1 MLFLCTL
8 CTNIIHSIHTTL
20 TELLAHHMYT
30 PAVIVQQDKDRVCRI
45 LGGTDKKLMPAVCA
59 AYLDVFGST
68 LQEQLKKET
77 LVTGDFLAATLAWCD
92 CKDPTNG
99 LEYTV
104 QPTEPK
110 ALAKHLL
117 AERMN
122 LRAHIAEND
131 AVLIYKACKVR
142 L

>member
-1 MLFLCTL
+1 
-8 CTNIIHSIHTTL
+8 
-20 TELLAHHMYT
+20 
-30 PAVIVQQDKDRVCRI
+30 
-45 LGGTDKKLMPAVCA
+45 MPAVCA

-68 LQEQLKKET
+68 LQETIKSEA
-77 LVTGDFLAATLAWCD
+77 LVIGDFKAATLAWCD

-104 QPTEPK
+104 PPTEPK

-131 AVLIYKACKVR
+131 AVLIHRYRYIYNIQK

>member
-1 MLFLCTL
+1 
-8 CTNIIHSIHTTL
+8 
-20 TELLAHHMYT
+20 MYILV
-30 PAVIVQQDKDRVCRI
+30 VIVEQDKDRVCRI

-104 QPTEPK
+104 PPTEPK